1 MAKDRAL
8 INHAVDFISSG
19 GSPARA
25 LLKANMNPGV
35 LRTND
40 VLRKE
45 EWQQLD
51 EALVGVARQRLIG
64 IGDLKSRGLV
74 ENLGGLGTIISQY
87 EQLGDMSAANVDYAG
102 VTDGE
107 KDSVTFTLVGVPVPI
122 IHKNFTIDIRRLAA
136 SRGANAVGA
145 PIDRT
150 QIETAAQK
158 VTEQMEEILFNGDAG
173 GKVQSGAGV
182 TTQNE
187 LLGYFNAPDVNSVS
201 GSDWGTAANVTTDV
215 IAAIDKNEAD
225 KYFGPWVLY
234 VSTTQYGQL
243 RAFFTDGS
251 GDQVFDR
258 LKRLNGL
265 EDARPGDRLSDGR
278 AVLVTMRRDVI
289 DLAVGQDLTVV
300 EWETK
305 GGMQINFKVFSA
317 MAPRPK
323 SDSAD
328 GSGICKLTG
337 I

>member
-1 MAKDRAL
+1 MDNQAL
-8 INHAVDFISSG
+8 INHAVAYLQSAG
-19 GSPARA
+19 APGRA
-25 LLKANMNPGV
+25 LLRSNGNPGV

-51 EALVGVARQRLIG
+51 DVLVGVARQRLIG
-64 IGDLKSRGLV
+64 VGDLRSRGLT
-74 ENLGGLGTIISQY
+74 ENLNGLGTILSQY

-107 KDSVTFTLVGVPVPI
+107 KDSVSFTLVSVPI
-122 IHKNFTIDIRRLAA
+122 PITHKNFAIDIRRLMA

-150 QIETAAQK
+150 QVEVAAMK
-158 VTEQMEEILFNGDAG
+158 VAEQLEEVLFNGDTG
-173 GKVQSGAGV
+173 GTVQSGAGV
-182 TTQNE
+182 TTANS

-201 GSDWGTAANVTTDV
+201 GSDWGTAANATTDI

-225 KYFGPWVLY
+225 KYWGPYVAY
-234 VSTTQYGQL
+234 VSTTQFGQL

-251 GDQVFDR
+251 GDQIFDR

-265 EDARPGDRLSDGR
+265 EDVRPGDRLSDGR
-278 AVLVTMRRDVI
+278 AVLVTMQRSVVDY
-289 DLAVGQDLTVV
+289 AVGQDMTVV

-305 GGMQINFKVFSA
+305 GGMQSNFKVFAAS
-317 MAPRPK
+317 APRVK

-328 GSGICKLTG
+328 GSGITKLTG